1 MVDIPIETPSDD
13 DDRSG
18 DDRPGGDDRSGSD
31 TGDTDRVEGT
41 RDGEGDAAFVPTG
54 GTVPEPIP
62 DDEIPASVPGR
73 SRAVRTNGVDL
84 HVVEAGPE
92 DGKLLVLLH
101 GFPEFWYGWHETI
114 APLANAGYRVVV
126 PDQRGYNL
134 SAKPPR
140 VADYRIDELARDVVG
155 LIDAYGRET
164 AAVAGHDWGAAV
176 GWWLAIHHA
185 DRLSEFVA
193 VNVPHPTVF
202 QRALQESWS
211 QRLKSWYVL
220 AFQLPT
226 LPEAVA
232 SAGDWRLAVRSLRE
246 TSNPGTFDADDFRRY
261 RRAWNRE
268 GAFESMVNWY
278 RAIVR
283 DRPEPAT
290 PEVSVP
296 TLVIWGANDQFLEKR
311 LAADSV
317 EYCTDGRL
325 ITVDTATHWVIHEE
339 PHRVADAI
347 ADHADP
353 LPPGARE

>member
-1 MVDIPIETPSDD
+1 MIGTADDVTGAAEGAEVPS
-13 DDRSG
+13 
-18 DDRPGGDDRSGSD
+18 
-31 TGDTDRVEGT
+31 
-41 RDGEGDAAFVPTG
+41 
-54 GTVPEPIP
+54 
-62 DDEIPASVPGR
+62 DEIPEGVPGT
-73 SRAVRTNGVDL
+73 SRFVSANGVRL

-114 APLANAGYRVVV
+114 AALANAGYRVVV

-134 SAKPPR
+134 SEKPPA
-140 VADYRIDELARDVVG
+140 VADYRIGELARDVVG

-185 DRLSEFVA
+185 DRLSELVA

-202 QRALQESWS
+202 ERALRNSWR
-211 QRLKSWYVL
+211 QRRKSWYVL
-220 AFQLPT
+220 AFQLPR

-232 SAGDWRLAVRSLRE
+232 RAGNWRIGVRTLRE
-246 TSNPGTFDADDFRRY
+246 TSEPGTFGEDDFRRY
-261 RRAWNRE
+261 RRAWDRD
-268 GAFESMVNWY
+268 GAFEAMVNWY

-283 DRPEPAT
+283 ERPT
-290 PEVSVP
+290 PETPRVGVP
-296 TLVIWGANDQFLEKR
+296 TLVVWGADDPFLEKR
-311 LAADSV
+311 LAGESLEHCA
-317 EYCTDGRL
+317 DGRL
-325 ITVDTATHWVIHEE
+325 LTIDDATHWVIHED
-339 PHRVADAI
+339 PHRVARAV

>member
-1 MVDIPIETPSDD
+1 MTEVPIDVTPS
-13 DDRSG
+13 
-18 DDRPGGDDRSGSD
+18 
-31 TGDTDRVEGT
+31 VE
-41 RDGEGDAAFVPTG
+41 
-54 GTVPEPIP
+54 IP
-62 DDEIPASVPGR
+62 ADEIPEGVPGE
-73 SRAVRTNGVDL
+73 SRIVETNGVRL

-101 GFPEFWYGWHETI
+101 GFPEFWYGWHETLT
-114 APLANAGYRVVV
+114 PLVNAGYRVVV

-140 VADYRIDELARDVVG
+140 VRDYRMDELARDVVG
-155 LIDAYGRET
+155 LIDAYDRET

-176 GWWLAIHHA
+176 GWWLALHHA
-185 DRLSEFVA
+185 DRLSELVA

-202 QRALQESWS
+202 ERTLRTSWD

-220 AFQLPT
+220 AFQLPA

-232 SAGDWRLAVRSLRE
+232 RAGDWRIATRALRDSSL
-246 TSNPGTFDADDFRRY
+246 PGTFDEEDFRRY
-261 RRAWNRE
+261 RRAWGRD

-283 DRPEPAT
+283 DRPT
-290 PEVSVP
+290 PSRTRVEVP
-296 TLVIWGANDQFLEKR
+296 TLVIWGARDRFLRKPMATE
-311 LAADSV
+311 SV
-317 EYCTDGRL
+317 GHCADGRL
-325 ITVDTATHWVIHEE
+325 LTLSEATHWVIHEE

-353 LPPGARE
+353 FPPGARE

>member
-1 MVDIPIETPSDD
+1 MSDV
-13 DDRSG
+13 STEAVCG
-18 DDRPGGDDRSGSD
+18 P
-31 TGDTDRVEGT
+31 
-41 RDGEGDAAFVPTG
+41 DALDA
-54 GTVPEPIP
+54 TVPS
-62 DDEIPASVPGR
+62 DEIPEGVPGE
-73 SRAVRTNGVDL
+73 SRAVATNGVRL

-114 APLANAGYRVVV
+114 ATLANAGYRVVV

-134 SAKPPR
+134 SEKPPS
-140 VADYRIDELARDVVG
+140 VSDYRIDELARDVVG

-176 GWWLAIHHA
+176 GWWLALHHA
-185 DRLSEFVA
+185 DRVSELVA

-202 QRALQESWS
+202 EETLRRSWD

-232 SAGDWRLAVRSLRE
+232 SAGNWRLAVRGLRE
-246 TSNPGTFDADDFRRY
+246 SSNPGTFDDEDFRRY
-261 RRAWNRE
+261 RRAWSRE
-268 GAFESMVNWY
+268 GAFEAMVNWY

-283 DRPEPAT
+283 DRPEPDQT
-290 PEVSVP
+290 RVEVP
-296 TLVIWGANDQFLEKR
+296 TLVIWGARDRFLTKR
-311 LAADSV
+311 MAGRSV
-317 EYCTDGRL
+317 DRCTDGRL
-325 ITVDTATHWVIHEE
+325 LTLDDATHWIVHEE
-339 PHRVADAI
+339 PHRVAEAI

>member
-1 MVDIPIETPSDD
+1 MTEVPVDVTPSV
-13 DDRSG
+13 
-18 DDRPGGDDRSGSD
+18 
-31 TGDTDRVEGT
+31 T
-41 RDGEGDAAFVPTG
+41 
-54 GTVPEPIP
+54 IP
-62 DDEIPASVPGR
+62 RDEIPDEVPGE
-73 SRAVRTNGVDL
+73 SRIIETNGVRL

-134 SAKPPR
+134 SEKPPR
-140 VADYRIDELARDVVG
+140 VSDYRIDELVRDVLG
-155 LIDAYGRET
+155 LIDAYDRET

-185 DRLSEFVA
+185 DRLSELVA

-202 QRALQESWS
+202 ERTLRTSWD

-220 AFQLPT
+220 AFQLPL

-232 SAGDWRLAVRSLRE
+232 RAGNWRLAVRGLRD
-246 TSNPGTFDADDFRRY
+246 TSRPGTFDEEDVRRY
-261 RRAWNRE
+261 RRAWDRDQ
-268 GAFESMVNWY
+268 AFESMVNWY
-278 RAIVR
+278 RSIVR
-283 DRPEPAT
+283 DRPT
-290 PEVSVP
+290 PETPRVEVP
-296 TLVIWGANDQFLEKR
+296 TLVIWGANDRFLRKPMASE
-311 LAADSV
+311 SV
-317 EYCTDGRL
+317 AHCVDGRL
-325 ITVDTATHWVIHEE
+325 HTVEDATHWVIHEE

-347 ADHADP
+347 DDHVDP

>member
-1 MVDIPIETPSDD
+1 MSEVPIDVTPS
-13 DDRSG
+13 
-18 DDRPGGDDRSGSD
+18 
-31 TGDTDRVEGT
+31 VE
-41 RDGEGDAAFVPTG
+41 
-54 GTVPEPIP
+54 IP
-62 DDEIPASVPGR
+62 PDEIPEGVPGD
-73 SRAVRTNGVDL
+73 SRLVETNGVRL

-114 APLANAGYRVVV
+114 MPLANAGYRVVV

-134 SAKPPR
+134 SEKPAR
-140 VADYRIDELARDVVG
+140 VADYRIDELAADVVG

-176 GWWLAIHHA
+176 AWWLALHHD
-185 DRLSEFVA
+185 DRLSELVA

-202 QRALQESWS
+202 EQTLRRSWD
-211 QRLKSWYVL
+211 QRLRSWYVL
-220 AFQLPT
+220 AFQLPK

-232 SAGDWRLAVRSLRE
+232 SAGNWRLATRGMRDTSL
-246 TSNPGTFDADDFRRY
+246 PGTFDEEDFRRY

-283 DRPEPAT
+283 DRPEPART
-290 PEVSVP
+290 QAEIP
-296 TLVIWGANDQFLEKR
+296 TLVIWGAGDRFLRKSMATR
-311 LAADSV
+311 SV
-317 EYCTDGRL
+317 DYCTDGRL
-325 ITVDTATHWVIHEE
+325 LTIQGATHWVVHEE

-347 ADHADP
+347 ADHVDP